1 MLQLQLIHT
10 RSLSKLKT
18 FVYPWNVSA
27 SHEDCPL
34 KHAVRVPAIGCKPTD
49 LHFSHHHCETNN
61 WSIAIFFFKSLWTA
75 WEQQQHG
82 QTENKNSARLSLLV
96 FVELSAI
103 WGTYLRGPCTS
114 DPAPSIFAVM
124 SVVCSYSLLLTVSFT
139 RSLSLQVWE
148 KKFTEEGPRVPVPA
162 TGHWWREEVS
172 SFAPMVSTAQCEPV
186 LQM

>member
-1 MLQLQLIHT
+1 MS
-10 RSLSKLKT
+10 RSLTRTVRANMQCACPPLAANPLICISHTTIAKQT
-18 FVYPWNVSA
+18 TEA
-27 SHEDCPL
+27 SP
-34 KHAVRVPAIGCKPTD
+34 
-49 LHFSHHHCETNN
+49 
-61 WSIAIFFFKSLWTA
+61 FFFKSLRTA

-82 QTENKNSARLSLLV
+82 QTENKNSGRLSLLV

-162 TGHWWREEVS
+162 TGHWWREEVW